1 MSGTRETQNVPDQP
15 GLNTKSKASTGYLVK
30 HTIRNTKEEDE
41 REGGTE
47 RETMID

>member
-15 GLNTKSKASTGYLVK
+15 GLNIKSKASTGYLVK
-30 HTIRNTKEEDE
+30 HTIRNTKEEE